1 MMQRTEDVSVNN
13 PQDETHGSVH
23 YGEAVEEDRHPL
35 DAFFKPRTVAVIGA
49 SEKEGSVGRTVL
61 WNLIASPFGGT
72 VYAVNPNR
80 RNVLGL
86 PAYPDIASIP
96 EPVDLAMVLI
106 PAPGVPAVVE
116 NCANAGVKGAIVIS
130 AGFQETGPPGQARE
144 EELRR
149 IVRDTG
155 IRVIGPNSLG
165 VMNPTLGLNAAYGP
179 RVAMNGS
186 VGFVSQS
193 GALCAAVLDWSFQN
207 NVGFSA
213 FVSFGSMIDVDWEDL
228 IYYLGNDRNT
238 KSIVIYMQS
247 LGQVRPF
254 LSAAREVTLH
264 KPIIVLKPGQTE
276 QGESAA
282 QATAYYSGADQ
293 GSDALLSAA
302 FRRSGVLR
310 VGEVEQLF
318 SLAEALGKQ
327 PRPRGPRLAIVSNAA
342 GPGILAT
349 DALVGGGGELA
360 PLGADSLRE
369 LDALLPP
376 YWSHGNPVDIVA
388 DADPER
394 YARAVEI
401 VLNDPDTDGVL
412 VALAPQVRTDPTGTA
427 GALAALKRP
436 RNKPVLASFM
446 GGDAVEEGVGLLN
459 RHNIPAFPYPDAAAE
474 VFNAMWQYTY
484 NLRGLYETPSADADP
499 DAVASEVR
507 EPARIE
513 LQQNLE
519 AFTGKGCT
527 ELPQT
532 EAKAVLGAYG
542 ITLMETRV
550 AADEHEAAAH
560 ARDMG
565 FPVVLRRRTAAQPG
579 HPDPGGVLLNLPDE
593 DAVRQAF
600 RALRAFEESTHP
612 GMAFTGIAVQPV
624 VPRHGYEIL
633 AGSHIDP
640 QFGPA
645 LHFGAGGPWGQ
656 VFGERAL
663 GLPPLNSTLAR
674 RMMEQTRI
682 YQAMQAGRGGG
693 KIDLAKLELLLVRFS
708 RLVVEQPRI
717 AGVRL
722 NPLLVAPDRMVALD
736 ARVILHPADAD
747 LDRLPPLAIRPY
759 PGEYASRR
767 TMKDGRALII
777 HPIRPEDETMMAH
790 FHTTL
795 SKDTVYFRYFRQLT
809 LDERVRHERLSEICF
824 IDYDRAM
831 ALVAVQPATETQERR
846 ILGIS
851 RMVKLH
857 GTGDADFAIL
867 IGDAVQGVGLG
878 TALMQHLVFVARAEG
893 VRRLV
898 GAIHPENRPM
908 LRLCG
913 KLGFTLSKPAGDMV
927 TATMTLRDTA

>member
-1 MMQRTEDVSVNN
+1 MSEKLQGKHTGVQYNTG
-13 PQDETHGSVH
+13 P
-23 YGEAVEEDRHPL
+23 GEGRHPL

-86 PAYPDIASIP
+86 PAFPDIASVP
-96 EPVDLAMVLI
+96 ETVDLAMVLI
-106 PAPGVPAVVE
+106 PAPDVPAVVQD
-116 NCANAGVKGAIVIS
+116 CADAGVKGVIIIS
-130 AGFQETGPPGQARE
+130 AGFQETGPPGRARE
-144 EELRR
+144 DELRR
-149 IVRDTG
+149 IVRTSG

-165 VMNPTLGLNAAYGP
+165 IMNATVGLNAAYGP
-179 RVAMNGS
+179 RVAMKGS
-186 VGFVSQS
+186 VGFISQS
-193 GALCAAVLDWSFQN
+193 GAMCAAVLDWSFQN

-213 FVSFGSMIDVDWEDL
+213 FVSFGSMIDVNWEDL

-238 KSIVIYMQS
+238 KSIVVYMQS
-247 LGQVRPF
+247 LGEVRPF

-276 QGESAA
+276 EGENAA
-282 QATAYYSGADQ
+282 QATAYYSGGDL
-293 GSDALLSAA
+293 GSDAMLSAA

-310 VGEVEQLF
+310 VDEVEQLF

-349 DALVGGGGELA
+349 DALVNGGGELA
-360 PLGADSLRE
+360 PLAPESIAE

-388 DADPER
+388 DADPAR

-401 VLNDPDTDGVL
+401 VLNDPGADGVL

-427 GALAALKRP
+427 EALTALKRP

-446 GGDAVEEGVGLLN
+446 GGEGVAEGVDLLN
-459 RHNIPAFPYPDAAAE
+459 QHNIPVFPYPDAAAE
-474 VFNAMWQYTY
+474 VFNLMWQYTY
-484 NLRGLYETPSADADP
+484 NLRGLYETPATEAGPEAVLPGPGAAQHAMP
-499 DAVASEVR
+499 DAMLRETVASGR
-507 EPARIE
+507 TTLAPA
-513 LQQNLE
+513 
-519 AFTGKGCT
+519 
-527 ELPQT
+527 
-532 EAKAVLGAYG
+532 EAKAVLEAYG

-550 AADEHEAAAH
+550 AHDENEAIAH

-565 FPVVLRRRTAAQPG
+565 FPVVLRRRVASRPDR
-579 HPDPGGVLLNLPDE
+579 PDPGGVLLNLPDE
-593 DAVRQAF
+593 NAVSLAF

-612 GMAFTGIAVQPV
+612 GMDFAGVAVQPV
-624 VPRHGYEIL
+624 VPRHGYEIQL
-633 AGSHIDP
+633 GSHIDP

-674 RMMEQTRI
+674 RMMERTRI
-682 YQAMQAGRGGG
+682 YQAMRTGCGGG
-693 KIDLAKLELLLVRFS
+693 AIDFDKLDLLLVRFGQ
-708 RLVVEQPRI
+708 LVVEQRRI
-717 AGVRL
+717 ASVSL

-736 ARVILHPADAD
+736 AEVVLHPADAS
-747 LDRLPPLAIRPY
+747 LDALPPLAIRPY
-759 PGEYASRR
+759 PSEYVSSRR
-767 TMKDGRALII
+767 VEDGRELTIR
-777 HPIRPEDETMMAH
+777 PIRPEDEKMMAH
-790 FHTTL
+790 FHATL
-795 SKDTVYFRYFRQLT
+795 SKDTVYFRYFQQLT
-809 LDERVRHERLSEICF
+809 LDERVQHERLSEICF

-831 ALVAVQPATETQERR
+831 ALVAVESGGGR

-867 IGDAVQGVGLG
+867 ISDAAQGVGLG
-878 TALMQHLVFVARAEG
+878 TALMQQLIFVARAEG
-893 VRRLV
+893 VQRLV
-898 GAIHPENRPM
+898 GEIHPENRPM
-908 LRLCG
+908 LKLCG
-913 KLGFTLSKPAGDMV
+913 GLGFSLSKPAGDVV
-927 TATMTLRDTA
+927 TATMPLRDAG